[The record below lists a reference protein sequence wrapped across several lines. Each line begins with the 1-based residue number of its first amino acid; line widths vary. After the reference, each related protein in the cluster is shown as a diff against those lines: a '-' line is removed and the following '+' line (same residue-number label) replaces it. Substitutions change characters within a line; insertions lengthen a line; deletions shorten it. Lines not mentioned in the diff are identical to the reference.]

1 MKITSNDL
9 PSLIENIDI
18 EFKKALGK
26 DGRGDLP
33 DSFWET
39 YSAMANS
46 QGGTVFLGIEE
57 KGNHELSCKGI
68 IDTDKVIKKIWDI
81 LNDRDKISK
90 NILTD
95 SDVNIINIKDCKVI
109 SVRIPK
115 AKREDKP
122 IHLGRN
128 PMGNTFIRHHEGDYK
143 VDDNTVRRMIADA
156 IEDSRDAELLK
167 GYSII
172 ELIIPEGLI

>member
-46 QGGTVFLGIEE
+46 QGGTVFW
-57 KGNHELSCKGI
+57 EL
-68 IDTDKVIKKIWDI
+68 
-81 LNDRDKISK
+81 R
-90 NILTD
+90 
-95 SDVNIINIKDCKVI
+95 
-109 SVRIPK
+109 
-115 AKREDKP
+115 KRE
-122 IHLGRN
+122 ITSCL
-128 PMGNTFIRHHEGDYK
+128 
-143 VDDNTVRRMIADA
+143 V
-156 IEDSRDAELLK
+156 K
-167 GYSII
+167 G
-172 ELIIPEGLI
+172 